1 MPTFK
6 AMSDLVADAEDL
18 LSKLGESTEP
28 KVKEM
33 KGRLETSLHDMRQ
46 QLKGQMR
53 SGSEALEGA
62 TESLEEVVQTVVKVV
77 RENPWIALAAGT
89 AVAVALMYVA
99 FSGRDR
105 D

>member
-18 LSKLGESTEP
+18 LSKLGDSTEP
-28 KVKEM
+28 KVKEI
-33 KGRLETSLHDMRQ
+33 KGRLEASLEDMRQ

-53 SGSEALEGA
+53 SGAESLEDV
-62 TESLEEVVQTVVKVV
+62 TDSLEEVAQTVVKVV

-99 FSGRDR
+99 FTGRDR